1 MQFISDSIQQAVEEV
16 FSTMLSMD
24 AKVLETHEGANVP
37 SAESIGVG
45 GSVGMAGKINGTVYM
60 SYSDKLACK
69 LVEDMSGEAPS
80 GVDQPL
86 VTDVIGELA
95 NMVAG
100 GMKRRTSEKGY
111 NGRLVPPIVMVGRGI
126 RVDPNDAPIAVFRS
140 FSLPNTDERL
150 TVRFFAKL
158 EV

>member
-1 MQFISDSIQQAVEEV
+1 MQFIADSIQQAVEEV
-16 FSTMLSMD
+16 FSTMLNMD
-24 AKVLETHEGANVP
+24 VKVLETHEGANVP
-37 SAESIGVG
+37 LAESVGVV

-69 LVEDMSGEAPS
+69 LVEDMIGEAPG
-80 GVDQPL
+80 GVDQPE

-111 NGRLVPPIVMVGRGI
+111 NGLLVPPIVMVGRGI

-140 FSLPNTDERL
+140 FSLPNTDEHL

>member
-1 MQFISDSIQQAVEEV
+1 MQFISDSVQQAVEEV

-24 AKVLETHEGANVP
+24 VKVLDTHEGANVP
-37 SAESIGVG
+37 LAESVGVV

-69 LVEDMSGEAPS
+69 LVEDMIGEAPS
-80 GVDQPL
+80 GVDQPE

-100 GMKRRTSEKGY
+100 GMKRRTSESA
-111 NGRLVPPIVMVGRGI
+111 LSAMTSP
-126 RVDPNDAPIAVFRS
+126 
-140 FSLPNTDERL
+140 
-150 TVRFFAKL
+150 
-158 EV
+158 